1 MGILVIDV
9 ETTIKNKGS
18 SFTKDN
24 KLCLVG
30 LMTWFDQYKIYDI
43 EYSQNPYGNKLN
55 EIQEQIE
62 QSSILVGFNIK
73 FDLHWLRRYGV
84 NFHHRK
90 IWDCQIAH
98 FLITQQQS
106 RFPSLDGVA
115 AFYELGMKEDVVKG
129 MWDEGIDTPNI
140 PWAILES
147 YLKQDLNLTY
157 KIYLKQKEYF
167 NLHPD
172 LYRLFY
178 LEMVDLLV
186 LEEMEWNGMR
196 FDKEQSFALAID
208 TTNKLNS
215 IYSSFSFNCPINFT
229 SGDHISALLYG
240 GIVKEKYR
248 ESYQVTLKSGEV
260 KQKER
265 WSIKEHILPRQVAP
279 LPKTEMA
286 KKGYYATDKVT
297 LQQLT
302 HKKIS
307 KETKRLLEGIIEY
320 GDLSH
325 LNGTYYEGLP
335 AQMDLHGDE
344 EYIHGQFNQVVA
356 VTGRLSSSK
365 PNLQNRDKR
374 IDHCFISRYD

>member
-1 MGILVIDV
+1 MKIGTIDC
-9 ETTIKNKGS
+9 ETSIKNKGS
-18 SFTKDN
+18 AFTKDN
-24 KLCLVG
+24 ILCQVG
-30 LMTWFDQYKIYDI
+30 ILIEENNFIYNI
-43 EYSQNPYGNKLN
+43 EYDDTPYGKQLA
-55 EIQEQIE
+55 EIQNKINEMD
-62 QSSILVGFNIK
+62 ILVFFNGK

-84 NFHHRK
+84 SFHHRK
-90 IWDCQIAH
+90 VWDTQVCH

-106 RFPSLDGVA
+106 RFPALDEVA
-115 AFYELGMKEDVVKG
+115 AFYGLGMKEDVVKA
-129 MWDEGIDTPNI
+129 MWNEGIDTPDI
-140 PWAILES
+140 PWGILES
-147 YLKQDLNLTY
+147 YLKQDLALTY

-167 NLHPD
+167 DTHPE

-196 FDKEQSFALAID
+196 FDKEQSIELA
-208 TTNKLNS
+208 NKTSNQLVAITS
-215 IYSSFSFNCPINFT
+215 LFSFICPISFT
-229 SGDHISALLYG
+229 SGNNISALLYG
-240 GIVKEKYR
+240 GIVKEKFR
-248 ESYQVTLKSGEV
+248 EHYEVTLKSGEV

-265 WSIKEHILPRQVAP
+265 WSIKEHEMPRLVAP

-286 KKGYYATDKVT
+286 KKGFYATDKVT

-302 HKKIS
+302 HKRIS
-307 KETKRLLEGIIEY
+307 KETKALIAAIIEY

-365 PNLQNRDKR
+365 PNLQNHDRR
-374 IDHCFISRYD
+374 IDHCFISRF